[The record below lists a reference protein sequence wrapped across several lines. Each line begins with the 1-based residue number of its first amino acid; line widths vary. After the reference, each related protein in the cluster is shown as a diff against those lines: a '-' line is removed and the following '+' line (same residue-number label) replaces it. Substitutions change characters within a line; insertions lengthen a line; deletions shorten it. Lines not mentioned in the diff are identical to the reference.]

1 MARGWIASLLS
12 QVVDTVLFI
21 TISFW
26 GVVDAASGQAMP
38 IGTIMEGQI
47 VSKLVLS
54 TIMVPPLI
62 VLFVRL
68 GRRLDR
74 APT

>member
-26 GVVDAASGQAMP
+26 GVVDAVSGQPMP
-38 IGTIMEGQI
+38 VGAIMEGQI

-74 APT
+74 A